1 MATMTKKN
9 LNILLKIFLIFFKCP
24 PQDFLNFFLKYLPQD
39 FLIFSASNPSRAPL
53 PPPPSKSQQ
62 EITLKQPE
70 ALCLPTVQRRLL
82 KCFLNARV
90 FHNPF
95 NYKGRLICPLPI
107 LQCLEGEISCF
118 VVAITKA
125 PAFEFTTCQQMD
137 HRTSKP
143 QPRSTRSGQLHHSGS
158 SDKSE
163 LPCRLS

>member
-1 MATMTKKN
+1 MAT
-9 LNILLKIFLIFFKCP
+9 ILYICP
-24 PQDFLNFFLKYLPQD
+24 PQD

-70 ALCLPTVQRRLL
+70 ASCLPTVQRRLL

-95 NYKGRLICPLPI
+95 NYKGRLICPLPV
-107 LQCLEGEISCF
+107 LQRLEGEISCF
-118 VVAITKA
+118 VVDITKA
-125 PAFEFTTCQQMD
+125 PAFEFTTQQQMD

-143 QPRSTRSGQLHHSGS
+143 QPRSQEVDNCIIVDLQTSRSCPVGCL
-158 SDKSE
+158 KS
-163 LPCRLS
+163 CTWSR